1 MDYACPESSDS
12 VTIYCA
18 NPYAQFKSSQN
29 EIESAVL
36 KVMRSNQYILGP
48 EVENL
53 EKEFAAYIQVN
64 HAVGVAN
71 GTDAIEIALRS
82 LDIGYGDEVITVS
95 HTAVATV
102 AAIEACGAIPVLVDI
117 DEETFTLDFQKLQ
130 EVVSPKTKAVIAV
143 HLYGQP
149 ADIENISKFC
159 SDYNLKFIEDV
170 SQAHGAK
177 WKESRLGSFGDIA
190 VYSCY
195 PTKNLGAIGDGGL
208 ITTNCDDLN
217 RRIRMIRQYGWEKRY
232 LSDLVGRNSR
242 LDEIQAAVL
251 RIKLRNLDQAN
262 SRRREIAEFYTSA
275 LHGLPVQL
283 PRVRPGAEHVFHLY
297 VIRVKDR
304 DALMAYLSK
313 RGIECGIHYPMP
325 IHKQDA
331 YRSRIKLGKTLEITE
346 KISDEVVS
354 LPMYPELTI
363 EDMTKVVEEIKNFFH
378 KDLINAN

>member
-1 MDYACPESSDS
+1 MDYACPGGSDS

-18 NPYAQFKSSQN
+18 NPNAQFKSSQS
-29 EIESAVL
+29 EIEAAVL

-53 EKEFAAYIQVN
+53 EKEFAAYIKVN

-102 AAIEACGAIPVLVDI
+102 AAIEACGATPVLVDI
-117 DEETFTLDFQKLQ
+117 DEKTFTLDFQKLQ
-130 EVVSPKTKAVIAV
+130 EVLSPKTKAVIAV

-159 SDYNLKFIEDV
+159 SDYDLKFIEDV

-217 RRIRMIRQYGWEKRY
+217 GKIRMIRQYGWEKRY

-275 LHGLPVQL
+275 LHGIPVVLPQA
-283 PRVRPGAEHVFHLY
+283 RPGAEHVFHLY
-297 VIRVKDR
+297 VIRVKNR
-304 DALMAYLSK
+304 ESLMAYLSEK
-313 RGIECGIHYPMP
+313 GIECGIHYPLP

-331 YRSRIKLGKTLEITE
+331 YRSRIKTGKSMSVTE
-346 KISDEVVS
+346 NLSQEVVS
-354 LPMYPELTI
+354 LPMYPELKNEEMI
-363 EDMTKVVEEIKNFFH
+363 KVVSEIRNYFEEISVNVS
-378 KDLINAN
+378 